1 MSGTLAKINQEMRK
15 AFPGVSKGGDTSEQY
30 GVVIGR
36 ITLMV
41 LEF

>member
-15 AFPGVSKGGDTSEQY
+15 AFSGVSKWGDSSEQY